1 MHNDN
6 AFYARPGMAAFGNT
20 GMAGAATKART
31 GSSADACG
39 DPCPPACPRCGG
51 LQCLCRPR
59 FFAGQLLT
67 DDTLNQLSRYIVEK
81 NKLHN
86 RHLQGWGVA
95 CGLEVSCDP
104 CNPQQVTVSTGYALA
119 PCGDDIVVCNDQAVN
134 ICELIDACTPQRQPR
149 CDPPYERAPQDCR
162 GDNNRWVLAICY
174 HERPSRGVTALLG
187 AGDSSCKS
195 PCRCGGSSGCLS
207 CGGSGC
213 GGGAACGCGGQ
224 GAPANC
230 STAGTAQT
238 NYNSQP
244 RKTRQLN
251 CEPTQ
256 VCEGY
261 RFVAYPAPKDTGL
274 TPFPGLDFAGGS
286 AGFLNRLMAWL
297 FTNRARFGPLI
308 ERLLCCMASA
318 QDLLQAW
325 GKGQKIAGPQALQ
338 AYVQYAQ
345 AMVDF
350 TNEFTVHNCAF
361 VAKAA
366 RLYDSAIEFAN
377 RAGDGAQL
385 TDAELAHVRSQM
397 DQLDV
402 TLMDIVSECLCSAL
416 LPPCPAPAQDNCVPL
431 AVVTLRGNSCQVV
444 DICNWQERKLLI
456 TWPSVSYW
464 LSWLPWHCL
473 RDAIARFCCGTG
485 RNSVVQQML
494 GLVLGVSVLGA
505 ACGKTQAG
513 QAGNAAGVGNANN
526 GVGQP
531 AAGQPV
537 NHAIG
542 QPAIAARVAAHVAG
556 NPAVAEQA
564 VQDDDFVM
572 QLLEKFDRTR
582 SGNAAAPAWV
592 KLAARAS
599 DGSLLDDL
607 ASVGGAGGVAD
618 MQAQVTALIRTV
630 QSQQVQ
636 LDALQKRAPGQPGF
650 AAPVVKAV
658 AKTPAVKVAVK
669 ASAKK
674 VTKPSP
680 RRPK

>member
-6 AFYARPGMAAFGNT
+6 AFYARPGLGALSK
-20 GMAGAATKART
+20 AGQSSARP
-31 GSSADACG
+31 GSRADACG
-39 DPCPPACPRCGG
+39 DPCAPACPSCGG
-51 LQCLCRPR
+51 LTCLCRPR
-59 FFAGQLLT
+59 FFPGQLLT

-119 PCGDDIVVCNDQAVN
+119 PCGDDIVVCNEQAVN
-134 ICELIDACTPQRQPR
+134 ICELIEACTPQRQAR

-162 GDNNRWVLAICY
+162 GGNNRWVLAICY
-174 HERPSRGVTALLG
+174 DERPSRGVTALLG
-187 AGDSSCKS
+187 TGDSACKA
-195 PCRCGGSSGCLS
+195 PCGCGGSSTCRS

-213 GGGAACGCGGQ
+213 GGGSSCGCGGRS
-224 GAPANC
+224 GGGGSASNASSC
-230 STAGTAQT
+230 QT

-261 RFVAYPAPKDTGL
+261 RFVAYPAPKGNGL
-274 TPFPGLDFAGGS
+274 TPFPSIDLAGGG
-286 AGFLNRLMAWL
+286 AGFISRLMAWL
-297 FTNRARFGPLI
+297 FTNRAKFGPLI

-318 QDLLQAW
+318 QDLLQSW
-325 GKGQKIAGPQALQ
+325 GQGQKMVGPQALQ
-338 AYVQYAQ
+338 AYLDYAQ
-345 AMVDF
+345 AMVNF
-350 TNEFTVHNCAF
+350 TNEFKVHNCAF

-366 RLYDSAIEFAN
+366 RLYDNAIEFSN
-377 RAGDGAQL
+377 SAGDGAQL
-385 TDAELAHVRSQM
+385 TPAQMAHIKAQM

-416 LPPCPAPAQDNCVPL
+416 LPPCPPTSQDNCVPL

-456 TWPSVSYW
+456 TWPSVTYW

-473 RDAIARFCCGTG
+473 REAIAKFCCGTG

-505 ACGKTQAG
+505 ACGRKPGDNQAG
-513 QAGNAAGVGNANN
+513 AGAADGVGAGAGAGLGNP
-526 GVGQP
+526 GVGLV
-531 AAGQPV
+531 GLGDPV
-537 NHAIG
+537 NNFVG
-542 QPAIAARVAAHVAG
+542 QPAIAARAAVVGA
-556 NPAVAEQA
+556 NAKAVP
-564 VQDDDFVM
+564 DSDLVM
-572 QLLEKFDRTR
+572 QMLENFDRAR
-582 SGNAAAPAWV
+582 SGQSAAPPWV

-599 DGSLLDDL
+599 DGSLLSDI
-607 ASVGGAGGVAD
+607 ASVGGAGGLAEMQMQVA
-618 MQAQVTALIRTV
+618 ALIRTV
-630 QSQQVQ
+630 HAQQAQ
-636 LDALQKRAPGQPGF
+636 LDAMQKRAPDQPGVADP
-650 AAPVVKAV
+650 AAP
-658 AKTPAVKVAVK
+658 PQ
-669 ASAKK
+669 
-674 VTKPSP
+674 
-680 RRPK
+680 